1 MKLQIIIGSLLAM
14 TIGSVPAVWADRDCD
29 CRPGGPEWQ
38 ERHQPAGKG
47 PEEGK
52 RERGKRDIDWI
63 TQALG
68 LTETQRTKI
77 EGIMQSERDKSTSL
91 RQKLDDTWKQLRQA
105 EQAAKFDEKEVRTIA
120 TNQAQLITEMT
131 VVRVRTQNQIH
142 SLLTPE
148 QRAIA
153 KKLRPPMEEH
163 GPGHLPP
170 PPGKNGPWC
179 RPCCGCE

>member
-1 MKLQIIIGSLLAM
+1 MKLQIIIGALLAM
-14 TIGSVPAVWADRDCD
+14 TIGSVSAAWADRGCD
-29 CRPGGPEWQ
+29 CRPGGPERI
-38 ERHQPAGKG
+38 EGHRPAGKEPG
-47 PEEGK
+47 QGK
-52 RERGKRDIDWI
+52 REHEKRDIDRI

-68 LTETQRTKI
+68 LTETQKAKI
-77 EGIMQSERDKSTSL
+77 EGIMQAERDKSAPL

-131 VVRVRTQNQIH
+131 VVHVRTQNQIH

-170 PPGKNGPWC
+170 PGEMNGPWC